1 MENGVQEDRQKWKI
15 GSGIK
20 ECKKDGKVP
29 REEDDDKEEVRK
41 LPRII

>member
-15 GSGIK
+15 GSGI
-20 ECKKDGKVP
+20 EFKKDGKVP